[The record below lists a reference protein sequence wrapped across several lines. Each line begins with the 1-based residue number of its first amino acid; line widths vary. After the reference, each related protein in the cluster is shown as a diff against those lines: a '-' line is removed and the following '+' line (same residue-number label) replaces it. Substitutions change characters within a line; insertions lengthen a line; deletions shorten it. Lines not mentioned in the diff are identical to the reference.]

1 LIKFASHVRRYNAT
15 GNIDSTEV
23 AIFPHDNASGPFSR
37 SSNSSRP
44 FSRGGDS
51 GSLIIDALGGL
62 VALLTGG
69 TDSFDITYATLLE
82 WLWGLI
88 KDEFSGADPY
98 FDDLEAFL
106 SDVVKA

>member
-1 LIKFASHVRRYNAT
+1 LSW
-15 GNIDSTEV
+15 GN
-23 AIFPHDNASGPFSR
+23 
-37 SSNSSRP
+37 NSSRP

-51 GSLIIDALGGL
+51 GSLIVDALGRL

-88 KDEFSGADPY
+88 KDEFPSADLY